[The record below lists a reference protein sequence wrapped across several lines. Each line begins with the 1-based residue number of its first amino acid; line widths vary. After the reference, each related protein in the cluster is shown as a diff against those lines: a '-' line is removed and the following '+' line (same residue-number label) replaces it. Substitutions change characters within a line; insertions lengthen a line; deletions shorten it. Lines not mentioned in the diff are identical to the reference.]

1 MNITSIIHSIFR
13 NREAIKNRESDSW
26 DSLSCQIDYHFKNQE
41 LLKEAMTH
49 RSVCQDKNKTNIS
62 NERLEFLG
70 DAVLGLVITDEL
82 FRRFPDHDEGQLT
95 KAKSHL
101 VSREVLWKQAEKLD
115 LGQYLLVS
123 NGEEKSGGR
132 TRQSILADAFEAVI
146 GAIFIDGGLE
156 AVRYFIQR
164 HLLKDM
170 DSLLSSKYHHNFK
183 SLLLETVQA
192 KGELVPQYRVVF
204 ESGPDHHKEFTVE
217 VSIDNKA
224 LGRGSGPSK
233 KKAEQRA
240 ARQAL
245 QKLGVISNN
254 KDNEQRRK

>member
-1 MNITSIIHSIFR
+1 LNIHCFIHSIFR
-13 NREAIKNRESDSW
+13 NRETIKNRESDSW
-26 DSLSCQIDYHFKNQE
+26 DSLSCQIDYHFKNLE

-49 RSVCQDKNKTNIS
+49 RSVCQDKDMKRFS

-82 FRRFPDHDEGQLT
+82 FHRFPDHDEGQLT

-101 VSREVLWKQAEKLD
+101 VSREVLFKQAEKMD

-156 AVRYFIQR
+156 AVRRFIQR

-192 KGELVPQYRVVF
+192 RGELIPQYRVVF

-217 VSIDNKA
+217 VIVDGKGM
-224 LGRGSGPSK
+224 GRGTGSSK

-240 ARQAL
+240 ACEAL
-245 QKLGVISNN
+245 QQMGVISKNRT
-254 KDNEQRRK
+254 NESRRK